1 MASGDASRGKPDL
14 PPSRSGGDWKSQRDH
29 GSHSFPTST
38 SALSQDAAP
47 SLRSRIGDK
56 EPPRAAPQAPYRSEV
71 PHKDDDRDNRKR
83 TLAGMRPSWTILNH
97 SSLLMKDRDKDI
109 GEATISTGG
118 ELSLQPPKRPRINRN
133 RYNPHPL
140 QTHGLAKR
148 TLPIDPQAGDK
159 SRSTR

>member
-1 MASGDASRGKPDL
+1 V
-14 PPSRSGGDWKSQRDH
+14 
-29 GSHSFPTST
+29 
-38 SALSQDAAP
+38 AP

-56 EPPRAAPQAPYRSEV
+56 EPPRTPQAPYRSEV

-83 TLAGMRPSWTILNH
+83 TLA
-97 SSLLMKDRDKDI
+97 DRDKDV
-109 GEATISTGG
+109 GEAAVSAAG

-133 RYNPHPL
+133 RYNPHAL

>member
-1 MASGDASRGKPDL
+1 V
-14 PPSRSGGDWKSQRDH
+14 
-29 GSHSFPTST
+29 
-38 SALSQDAAP
+38 AP

-56 EPPRAAPQAPYRSEV
+56 EPPRTPQAPYRSEV

-83 TLAGMRPSWTILNH
+83 TLA
-97 SSLLMKDRDKDI
+97 DV
-109 GEATISTGG
+109 GEAAISAAG

-133 RYNPHPL
+133 RYNPHAL